1 MARTVEPRAATTKSV
16 VSQKVTLRGTKPPIW
31 HRLLVPG
38 AMTLGALHEA
48 IQAAMG
54 WQGGPLHAFDIDG
67 RQYGDR
73 RTVDDVADE
82 NRLTLSGV
90 LKSGVT
96 RFGYIYD
103 FGDDWDHTVAIEKS
117 SPPSTAKPIP
127 PASPA
132 SATVRR
138 KIAAAFGAMQNCSK
152 FLPTPPTRNAPSA
165 SNGSAKTSTPS
176 TSLSPSPMPPSLP
189 ASTENDAPPPQKPK
203 PRPTWLSR

>member
-1 MARTVEPRAATTKSV
+1 MARTVEPRAATAKSV
-16 VSQKVTLRGTKPPIW
+16 VSLKVTLRGTKPPIW
-31 HRLLVPG
+31 RRLLVPG

-54 WQGGPLHAFDIDG
+54 WQGGHLHVFDIDG

-103 FGDDWDHTVAIEKS
+103 FGDDWDHTIAIEKIQPAIDGQAYPACVAGKRNC
-117 SPPSTAKPIP
+117 PPEDCGGVWGYEELLQILADPAHPERAERLEWLGEDFDPEDFSIPIANAALTA
-127 PASPA
+127 
-132 SATVRR
+132 R
-138 KIAAAFGAMQNCSK
+138 FN
-152 FLPTPPTRNAPSA
+152 
-165 SNGSAKTSTPS
+165 
-176 TSLSPSPMPPSLP
+176 
-189 ASTENDAPPPQKPK
+189 QK
-203 PRPTWLSR
+203 

>member
-1 MARTVEPRAATTKSV
+1 MARTVEPRAATAKSV
-16 VSQKVTLRGTKPPIW
+16 VSLKVTLRGTKPPIW
-31 HRLLVPG
+31 RRLLVPG

-54 WQGGPLHAFDIDG
+54 WQGGHLHVFDIDG

-103 FGDDWDHTVAIEKS
+103 FGDDWDHTVAIEKIQPAIDGQTYPACVAGKRNC
-117 SPPSTAKPIP
+117 PPEDCGGVWGYEELLQILADPAHPERAERLEWLGEDFDPEDFSIPIANAALTA
-127 PASPA
+127 
-132 SATVRR
+132 RFNR
-138 KIAAAFGAMQNCSK
+138 K
-152 FLPTPPTRNAPSA
+152 
-165 SNGSAKTSTPS
+165 
-176 TSLSPSPMPPSLP
+176 
-189 ASTENDAPPPQKPK
+189 
-203 PRPTWLSR
+203 

>member
-1 MARTVEPRAATTKSV
+1 MARTVEPRAATAKSV
-16 VSQKVTLRGTKPPIW
+16 VSLKVTLRGTKPPIW
-31 HRLLVPG
+31 RRLLVPG

-54 WQGGPLHAFDIDG
+54 WQGGHLHVFDIDG

-103 FGDDWDHTVAIEKS
+103 FGDDWDHTVAIEKIQPAIDGQTYPACVAGKRNC
-117 SPPSTAKPIP
+117 PPEDCGGVWGYAELLQILADPAHPERAERLEWLGEVFDPEDFSIPIANAALTA
-127 PASPA
+127 
-132 SATVRR
+132 RFNR
-138 KIAAAFGAMQNCSK
+138 K
-152 FLPTPPTRNAPSA
+152 
-165 SNGSAKTSTPS
+165 
-176 TSLSPSPMPPSLP
+176 
-189 ASTENDAPPPQKPK
+189 
-203 PRPTWLSR
+203 

>member
-16 VSQKVTLRGTKPPIW
+16 VSLKVTLRGTKPPICVGR
-31 HRLLVPG
+31 RLLAAGPR
-38 AMTLGALHEA
+38 TLGALHEA

-54 WQGGPLHAFDIDG
+54 WQGGPLHAFDSDG

-127 PASPA
+127 P
-132 SATVRR
+132 
-138 KIAAAFGAMQNCSK
+138 
-152 FLPTPPTRNAPSA
+152 
-165 SNGSAKTSTPS
+165 
-176 TSLSPSPMPPSLP
+176 
-189 ASTENDAPPPQKPK
+189 
-203 PRPTWLSR
+203 

>member
-1 MARTVEPRAATTKSV
+1 MARTVEPRAATTKSL
-16 VSQKVTLRGTKPPIW
+16 VSLKVTLRGTKPPIW
-31 HRLLVPG
+31 RRLLVPG

-54 WQGGPLHAFDIDG
+54 WQGGHLHVFDIDG

-103 FGDDWDHTVAIEKS
+103 FGDDWDHTVAIEKIQPAIDGQAYPACVAGKRNC
-117 SPPSTAKPIP
+117 PPEDCGGVWGYAELLQILADP
-127 PASPA
+127 
-132 SATVRR
+132 
-138 KIAAAFGAMQNCSK
+138 
-152 FLPTPPTRNAPSA
+152 
-165 SNGSAKTSTPS
+165 
-176 TSLSPSPMPPSLP
+176 
-189 ASTENDAPPPQKPK
+189 APPE
-203 PRPTWLSR
+203 RAERLEWLGEDFDPEDFSIPIANAALTARFNRK